1 MDMKGT
7 VLRILP
13 RRQANAEKLI
23 KLLEQEARKGDLEA
37 MLTLI
42 EERIARAN

>member
-23 KLLEQEARKGDLEA
+23 KLLEQEARKGNSDA

-42 EERIARAN
+42 EGRIAKAN